1 MIKEFKINSE
11 KDIACRLQSCTAC
24 NDLQSVIAF
33 LEQCNEQYRVAID
46 IVDAKTGKVPSQ
58 EENHLRKLLDQLTK
72 RECEVLYLAFQ
83 RLQNK
88 EISEKLCISLET
100 VKSHR
105 KNIVSKAGVRCL
117 NDLKDIF
124 FNITELENF
133 DILKNH
139 SWG

>member
-1 MIKEFKINSE
+1 M
-11 KDIACRLQSCTAC
+11 ACD
-24 NDLQSVIAF
+24 NLQSVIAF
-33 LEQCNEQYRVAID
+33 LEQCNEQYQVTID
-46 IVDAKTGKVPSQ
+46 IVDARTRKAPSQ
-58 EENHLRKLLDQLTK
+58 EESHLRKLLDQLTK

-105 KNIVSKAGVRCL
+105 KNIISKAGVRCL
-117 NDLKDIF
+117 NDLKDVL